1 MAHTT
6 LISKHSLSVAN
17 MAEEINKSYIYFNF
31 HISCVNMSISLHFF
45 SFHLLFLLI
54 RYLVQFLSLLSEQ
67 QAINKMT
74 PSNIAIVLG
83 PNLLWPR
90 AEGYVC
96 LIIFQVIPVLTLL
109 TIFVLYVSPSLL
121 SQSLCLVRE
130 AALFDMASASSVQVV
145 TVIEPLIQYS
155 SDLFPEGKCTLNVNW
170 KLFFEDLLFSMA
182 KRYIH
187 WCGDMI
193 WYRKMKNWA
202 LRHVCDLIIW

>member
-1 MAHTT
+1 MEAVILCNIALHV
-6 LISKHSLSVAN
+6 LYLLKF
-17 MAEEINKSYIYFNF
+17 SYIL
-31 HISCVNMSISLHFF
+31 CVFFFF
-45 SFHLLFLLI
+45 SFLLLFLLI

-67 QAINKMT
+67 QAVNKMT
-74 PSNIAIVLG
+74 PSNVAIVLG

-96 LIIFQVIPVLTLL
+96 LIIFQVLPALTLL

-121 SQSLCLVRE
+121 SQSFCLFRE

-155 SDLFPEGKCTLNVNW
+155 SDLFPEGKCTLNVNS

-182 KRYIH
+182 KRCIH
-187 WCGDMI
+187 
-193 WYRKMKNWA
+193 
-202 LRHVCDLIIW
+202 

>member
-31 HISCVNMSISLHFF
+31 HISCVNMSINKSSFF

-155 SDLFPEGKCTLNVNW
+155 SDLFPEGKCTLNVN
-170 KLFFEDLLFSMA
+170 
-182 KRYIH
+182 
-187 WCGDMI
+187 
-193 WYRKMKNWA
+193 
-202 LRHVCDLIIW
+202 